1 MTYTTSLLV
10 DRPLYSNT
18 APEMATAAVWT
29 FLRAEQ
35 YHPARSNPVSE
46 QLQIHSSS
54 RGDCTLIHL
63 VGELDILTFDLAYTT
78 LHALLAQQK
87 GSRLVLDFGT
97 LTFAD
102 ARGLRALLCTSRD
115 ATENGGWVRVAC
127 VSERMRRVLEIVDT
141 TNSLPVYD
149 TVAAAIAGNAT
160 CTAPGQE

>member
-1 MTYTTSLLV
+1 MTYITSLLV

-18 APEMATAAVWT
+18 APRRATDAVWT
-29 FLRAEQ
+29 LLRAGHQQ
-35 YHPARSNPVSE
+35 YHPARSNPAGE

-54 RGDCTLIHL
+54 RGDCTLVHL
-63 VGELDILTFDLAYTT
+63 VGELDVLTFDLTYTT

-87 GSRLVLDFGT
+87 GSRLVLDFGK

-127 VSERMRRVLEIVDT
+127 VSERMRRVLDIVDT

-149 TVAAAIAGNAT
+149 TVAAAIAGNAS
-160 CTAPGQE
+160 